1 MVEEDGSI
9 RDLQFELQSAVTR
22 VVETN
27 HTAALR
33 HVTEHRGK
41 KRQVGQELYSSFD
54 ENYKNFSAVFYL
66 APARKCKPGA
76 ASANNEEDVEGRLES
91 GFPSKFKA
99 YVS

>member
-1 MVEEDGSI
+1 M
-9 RDLQFELQSAVTR
+9 TR

-54 ENYKNFSAVFYL
+54 ENNKNYSAVFYL

-76 ASANNEEDVEGRLES
+76 ATNATNDEEVEGRLES
-91 GFPSKFKA
+91 GFPYKFKA
-99 YVS
+99 YVKQETVKL